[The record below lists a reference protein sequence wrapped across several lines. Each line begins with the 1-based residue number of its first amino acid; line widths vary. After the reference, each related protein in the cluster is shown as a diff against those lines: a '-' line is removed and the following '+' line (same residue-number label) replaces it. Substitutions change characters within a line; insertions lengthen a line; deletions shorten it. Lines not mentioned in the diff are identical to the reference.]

1 MIFTQLSKAMYTQE
15 ITRQHRTAFIIA
27 LDRSGSMQESVQFG
41 KIVRSK
47 AEAVAIIANSLITEL
62 KDRCRRTDSVRNYYD
77 IAVVGYANN
86 QVEMLLGSDGMI
98 SIEELAQRH
107 PSQRIV
113 SQQQNI
119 SEKRATLSHHT
130 LNEWFTPHAE
140 GNTPMYEALLKVR
153 DLAAEWCHKEQNRT
167 SFPPVVI
174 NITDGEASDC
184 DDNELRDI
192 CSQIKRLST
201 DDGNVLLINIHISTD
216 STLPAIIFPMPD
228 ELNGA
233 GHYARL
239 LAECSSV
246 MPSAFNGAIREMKG
260 KDAIPPFFGM
270 GYNATIIEL
279 LSIVNIGSRSVTNM
293 Q

>member
-1 MIFTQLSKAMYTQE
+1 MYSQE

-27 LDRSGSMQESVQFG
+27 LDRSGSMQESVKFG
-41 KIVRSK
+41 KKTMSK
-47 AEAVAIIANSLITEL
+47 AEAVAIIANALITEL
-62 KDRCRRTDSVRNYYD
+62 IDRCRRTDSLRNYYD
-77 IAVVGYANN
+77 VAVVGYSNDR
-86 QVEMLLGSDGMI
+86 VEMLLGGDGMV
-98 SIEELAQRH
+98 SVSELEKLKPR
-107 PSQRIV
+107 QRIL
-113 SQQQNI
+113 SDEQQL
-119 SEKRATLSHHT
+119 SEQSSTIFQHS
-130 LNEWFTPHAE
+130 LNEWFAPHAE

-153 DLAAEWCHKEQNRT
+153 DLAAEWCAKSENRQ

-192 CSQIKRLST
+192 CTQIKRIAT

-216 STLPAIIFPMPD
+216 STLPATIFPLPD
-228 ELNGA
+228 ELVGA
-233 GHYARL
+233 GRYLRL

-246 MPSAFNGAIREMKG
+246 MPLAFDSAICEMKG
-260 KDAIPPFFGM
+260 RGATPPFFAV
-270 GYNATIIEL
+270 GYNASIIEL

>member
-1 MIFTQLSKAMYTQE
+1 MYSQE

-41 KIVRSK
+41 KKKLSK
-47 AEAVAIIANSLITEL
+47 AEAVAIIANALITEL
-62 KDRCRRTDSVRNYYD
+62 IDRCQRTDCLRNYYD
-77 IAVVGYANN
+77 VAVIGYANDS
-86 QVEMLLGSDGMI
+86 VEMLLGGDGMI
-98 SIEELAQRH
+98 SIEEISKLN
-107 PSQRIV
+107 PKSKIL
-113 SQQQNI
+113 SDEQQL
-119 SEKRATLSHHT
+119 SEYGSTIFQHT
-130 LNEWFTPHAE
+130 LNEWFAPHAE

-153 DLAAEWCHKEQNRT
+153 DLASEWCQKRENRE
-167 SFPPVVI
+167 SFPPVII

-192 CSQIKRLST
+192 CSQIKRIAT

-216 STLPAIIFPMPD
+216 NTLPATIFPMPD
-228 ELNGA
+228 ELTG
-233 GHYARL
+233 GGRYLKL

-246 MPSAFNGAIREMKG
+246 MPSAFDNPIREIKG
-260 KDAIPPFFGM
+260 QGATPPFFGM
-270 GYNATIIEL
+270 GYNASIIEL